1 VDIVPYKD
9 KEKERQNQKKRGKR
23 YREKHRERRKARSRE
38 LYALNI
44 KKRRRKARER
54 YWRNRKKEL
63 ERQKKYRM
71 RPEVKERRRLYDLKT
86 KKQYY
91 INNRE
96 KILKK
101 KVIYAKRP
109 EEITRKKN
117 YNKIYRAANFE
128 KIQQWNTTYIRKRY
142 KTDLNYKL
150 LKVLRGRM
158 NMALGH
164 NWKAARTAELLGASI
179 PEVWNHLEKQ
189 FQPGMT
195 RKNHGLWHVDHIK
208 PCKFFDLS
216 DPEQQKK
223 CFHYANLQPL
233 WASDNISK
241 GAKIVSRDI
250 TSLKT

>member
-1 VDIVPYKD
+1 VPYRD
-9 KEKERQNQKKRGKR
+9 KEKARKRWKK
-23 YREKHRERRKARSRE
+23 YREKHRERLKVRSRE
-38 LYALNI
+38 W
-44 KKRRRKARER
+44 

-71 RPEVKERRRLYDLKT
+71 RPEVKERQRFYDLKT

-101 KVIYAKRP
+101 KAVLAKRP

-117 YNKIYRAANFE
+117 YNKIYRINNFE
-128 KIQQWNTTYIRKRY
+128 EIQQWNTAYIRKRY

-150 LKVLRGRM
+150 KKVLRSRM

-189 FQPGMT
+189 FQLGMT
-195 RKNHGLWHVDHIK
+195 RKNHGLWHIDHIK
-208 PCKFFDLS
+208 PCATFDLS

-223 CFHYANLQPL
+223 CFHYTNLQPL
-233 WASDNISK
+233 WAFDNISK
-241 GAKIVSRDI
+241 GKRVLGDI
-250 TSLKT
+250 TSPKM

>member
-1 VDIVPYKD
+1 MPYKD
-9 KEKERQNQKKRGKR
+9 KEKERQNRKKRGER
-23 YREKHRERRKARSRE
+23 YRKKHKERIKARSRE

-44 KKRRRKARER
+44 KEKRRKAREW
-54 YWRNRKKEL
+54 YWKNRKKEL

-71 RPEVKERRRLYDLKT
+71 RPEVKERQRLYDLKT

-91 INNRE
+91 INNRK

-101 KVIYAKRP
+101 KVIHAKRP
-109 EEITRKKN
+109 EEIARKKN
-117 YNKIYRAANFE
+117 YNKIYRTDHFE
-128 KIQQWNTTYIRKRY
+128 EIQQWNTAYIRERY

-150 LKVLRGRM
+150 TKILRGRM

-195 RKNHGLWHVDHIK
+195 RKNHGLWHVDHIV
-208 PCKFFDLS
+208 PCSRFDLS

-223 CFHYANLQPL
+223 CFHYTNLQPL
-233 WASDNISK
+233 WAFDNISK
-241 GAKIVSRDI
+241 GAKIISGDI
-250 TSLKT
+250 TSPKM

>member
-1 VDIVPYKD
+1 MPYRD
-9 KEKERQNQKKRGKR
+9 KEKARKRWKR
-23 YREKHRERRKARSRE
+23 YREKHRERLKVRSRE

-44 KKRRRKARER
+44 KEERRKAREW

-71 RPEVKERRRLYDLKT
+71 RPEVKERKRLYDLKT

-101 KVIYAKRP
+101 KAIYAKKP
-109 EEITRKKN
+109 KEIERKKN
-117 YNKIYRAANFE
+117 YNKIYRADNFE
-128 KIQQWNTTYIRKRY
+128 EIQQWNTAYIRKRY

-150 LKVLRGRM
+150 KKVLRARM

-195 RKNHGLWHVDHIK
+195 RKNHGLWHIDHIK
-208 PCKFFDLS
+208 PCVTFDLS

-223 CFHYANLQPL
+223 CFHYTNLQPL
-233 WASDNISK
+233 WAFDNISK
-241 GAKIVSRDI
+241 GKRVLGDI
-250 TSLKT
+250 TSPKM